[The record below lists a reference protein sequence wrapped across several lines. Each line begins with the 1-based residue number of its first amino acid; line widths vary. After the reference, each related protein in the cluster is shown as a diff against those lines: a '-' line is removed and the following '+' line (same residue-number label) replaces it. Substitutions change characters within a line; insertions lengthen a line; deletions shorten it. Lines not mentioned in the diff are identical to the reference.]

1 MSLII
6 NKNIR
11 ILNQSNLP
19 ILILILQPSLCVVD
33 PHHVCPEKH
42 NEVLVYIITPLK
54 HAEMGQNWPGSGS
67 VWHESGQNQAS
78 SCPFRHVFWDITQV
92 VNNSKS
98 TEFIEIVISH
108 HKIKKLSF
116 IINKNKRILKQ
127 SNLPILI
134 LILQPSLCVPAP
146 QHLL

>member
-78 SCPFRHVFWDITQV
+78 TDTVSLAHVLEGEHALVASIRGGWGERQI
-92 VNNSKS
+92 
-98 TEFIEIVISH
+98 
-108 HKIKKLSF
+108 
-116 IINKNKRILKQ
+116 
-127 SNLPILI
+127 
-134 LILQPSLCVPAP
+134 
-146 QHLL
+146 